1 MEIDLYIK
9 TANKLLIMDLLGKL
23 EDDAKTVKIIKESIK
38 MTQNSVDEAK
48 DKLDKTEDDD
58 EIRRINHYVDESEK
72 RLIQLKKEYDLAL
85 KNVPS
90 VEIKLG
96 SLID

>member
-1 MEIDLYIK
+1 MEIDLHIK
-9 TANKLLIMDLLGKL
+9 TTNKLLVMDLLNKL
-23 EDDAKTVKIIKESIK
+23 EEDAKTVKIIKESVR
-38 MTQNSVDEAK
+38 MTQNSIDEAK
-48 DKLDKTEDDD
+48 DKIGKTENED

-72 RLIQLKKEYDLAL
+72 RLSQLKKEYDLAL

-96 SLID
+96 SLTD